1 MRAGALFALALALA
15 LPAQVRAAVRPADFV
30 ARVDNPWF
38 PLVPGTVRTY
48 RGTTDGRPSRDV
60 VTVTHGTRVIVG
72 VRTTAVRDLVYVD
85 GRLRERTT
93 DWYAQ
98 DRSGNVWYFGED
110 TAELDSAGRVVTR
123 EGTWLAG
130 VDGAEPGI
138 LMPGRPTV
146 GRTGRQEYLPGHA
159 EDHFRIA
166 ALGVKVSTPA
176 ITSAH
181 ALATDEWTPLEPG
194 VLERKVYVRGVGS
207 VLEETVKGGTE
218 RIALVSIRRP

>member
-1 MRAGALFALALALA
+1 VRAG
-15 LPAQVRAAVRPADFV
+15 VRPADFV

-60 VTVTHGTRVIVG
+60 VTVTHGTRVVEG
-72 VRTTAVRDLVYVD
+72 VRTTAVLDLVYVD

-110 TAELDSAGRVVTR
+110 TAELDSTGRVVTR

-130 VDGAEPGI
+130 VDGAEAGI

-159 EDHFRIA
+159 EDHFRISA
-166 ALGVKVSTPA
+166 VGVRVSTPA
-176 ITSAH
+176 IKSAR
-181 ALATDEWTPLEPG
+181 AIATEEWTPLEPG
-194 VLERKVYVRGVGS
+194 VVERKVYVRGFGS
-207 VLEETVKGGTE
+207 VLEQTVKGGAD
-218 RIALVSIRRP
+218 RITLVSIRRP